1 MYLAAAI
8 RIALR
13 ALGRNKLRSGLAM
26 LGISIGVGALICS
39 VAVGQGASGQ
49 VEEQIRSLGDN
60 MIWIEAGG
68 RNVNGVRTGS
78 YGTKRLTLEDAR
90 AIQQQ
95 IPLVVNVSPHVN
107 TRVPVVRG
115 DQNWFT
121 MVRGVS
127 PEYLA
132 VRSWRVTSGS
142 VFSQDDVDFGAKVCV
157 LGQTVVTNLFGPE
170 DPIGQ
175 SIRLKKIPCRV
186 IGVLAPKGQS
196 PIGQDQDDVVLM
208 PFTTV
213 QRKIKGISWLD
224 DIMCSAISPAA
235 IGPAEEEIAA
245 LLRQRHP
252 WTAVEGDDFNLR
264 HPADVAQA
272 RANSQRTMTL
282 LLASIASV
290 ALVVAGI
297 GIMNIMLVSVT
308 ERTRE
313 IGIRLAVGARERDIL
328 SQFLTE
334 AVTLALIGGGLGIGL
349 GLVGAY
355 GIAYFAEWRTV
366 IRGEAIVVAVG
377 FSGAVGI
384 FFGLYPARKASR
396 LDPIDAL
403 SR

>member
-1 MYLAAAI
+1 
-8 RIALR
+8 
-13 ALGRNKLRSGLAM
+13 M

-39 VAVGQGASGQ
+39 VAVGQGASSQ
-49 VEEQIRSLGDN
+49 VDEQVSSLGDN

-68 RNVNGVRTGS
+68 RNVNGVRSGT
-78 YGTKRLTLEDAR
+78 YGTKSLTVEDAR

-107 TRVPVVRG
+107 TRVPVVYG

-132 VRSWRVTSGS
+132 VRSWRVASGS
-142 VFSQDDVDFGAKVCV
+142 VFSQDDVDFGTKVCV
-157 LGQTVVTNLFGPE
+157 LGQTVVTNLFGPG

-175 SIRLKKIPCRV
+175 SIRVKKIPCRV
-186 IGVLAPKGQS
+186 IGVLALKGQS
-196 PIGQDQDDVVLM
+196 AIGQDQDDVVIM

-213 QRKIKGISWLD
+213 QKKIKGISWLD
-224 DIMCSAISPAA
+224 DIMCSAVSPTA

-272 RANSQRTMTL
+272 RADSQRTMTL

-313 IGIRLAVGARERDIL
+313 IGIRLAVGARGRDIL

-349 GLVGAY
+349 GLVGSY

-366 IRGEAIVVAVG
+366 IRPDAIIVAFA

-384 FFGLYPARKASR
+384 FFGFYPARKASL

-403 SR
+403 GR

>member
-1 MYLAAAI
+1 MHVATAI

-13 ALGRNKLRSGLAM
+13 ALARNKLRGGLTM

-39 VAVGQGASGQ
+39 VAVGQGASIQ
-49 VEEQIRSLGDN
+49 IEEQIRSLGAN

-78 YGTKRLTLEDAR
+78 YGTKSLTLEDAR

-95 IPLVVNVSPHVN
+95 IPLVMNVSPHVN
-107 TRVPVVRG
+107 TRVPVVHG

-132 VRSWRVTSGS
+132 VRTWRLASGS
-142 VFSQDDVDFGAKVCV
+142 VFSRDEVDFATKVCV
-157 LGQTVVTNLFGPE
+157 LGQTVVTNLFGRE

-175 SIRLKKIPCRV
+175 SIRVQKIPCRV

-213 QRKIKGISWLD
+213 QKKIKGISWLD
-224 DIMCSAISPAA
+224 DIMCSAVSPAA
-235 IGPAEEEIAA
+235 IGPAEKEIAA

-272 RANSQRTMTL
+272 RAKSQNIMTL

-313 IGIRLAVGARERDIL
+313 IGIRLAVGARARDIL
-328 SQFLTE
+328 FQFLTE
-334 AVTLALIGGGLGIGL
+334 AVTLSLIGGGIGIGL
-349 GLVGAY
+349 GLLGSY
-355 GIAYFAEWRTV
+355 GIAYFAQWRTL
-366 IRGEAIVVAVG
+366 IRADSIVVAVG
-377 FSGAVGI
+377 FAGGVGI
-384 FFGLYPARKASR
+384 FFGFYPARRASR
-396 LDPIDAL
+396 LDPIEAL